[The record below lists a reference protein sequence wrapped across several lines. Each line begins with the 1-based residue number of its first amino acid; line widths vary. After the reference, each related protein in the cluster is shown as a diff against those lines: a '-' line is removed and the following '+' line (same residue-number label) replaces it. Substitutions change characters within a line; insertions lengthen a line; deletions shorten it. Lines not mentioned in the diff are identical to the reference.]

1 MPIAPR
7 PVRLSSSKSA
17 PLLSPELLAQLERL
31 ELVSR
36 KIFRGRMKGER
47 RSKRKGQSVEFADF
61 RGYVPGDDLR
71 FIDWNTY
78 ARLDRLFLKMFL
90 EEEDLHFYAL
100 LDASPS
106 MGFGEPTKLH
116 CAKQLAAALG
126 FIGLVRGDR
135 VRIETL
141 GQPARMP
148 GPVLRGRQSLW
159 RMLDHLDAIEPE
171 ETAPLAQGVKNFCI
185 RNPGKGILILIS
197 DLMDKQGYE
206 SALRYLVAREMDVY
220 VVQVLSAEEIDPE
233 IKGDLRLVDCEDG
246 DAAEITVSA
255 PLIAKYR
262 RTLAAFIDGAKTFCN
277 RRGMSYLMARNDLPI
292 EQIVTRYLRTRGLV
306 R

>member
-1 MPIAPR
+1 MSGAT
-7 PVRLSSSKSA
+7 KSEPA
-17 PLLSPELLAQLERL
+17 AEGELLRPELLARLERM

-47 RSKRKGQSVEFADF
+47 RSTRKGQSVEFADF
-61 RGYVPGDDLR
+61 RSYVPGDDLR

-100 LDASPS
+100 IDASPS
-106 MGFGEPTKLH
+106 MDFGEPTKLFY
-116 CAKQLAAALG
+116 AKQLAAALG
-126 FIGLVRGDR
+126 FVGLVRGDR

-141 GQPARMP
+141 GQPPRAP

-159 RMLDHLDAIEPE
+159 RMLDYLQTIRPAEKMS
-171 ETAPLAQGVKNFCI
+171 LADGVKNFCI
-185 RNPGKGILILIS
+185 RNSGKGILVLIS
-197 DLMDKQGYE
+197 DLLDKQGYE
-206 SALRYLVAREMDVY
+206 AALRYLVAQQLDVY
-220 VVQVLSAEEIDPE
+220 VVQILSVEEIEPE
-233 IKGDLRLVDCEDG
+233 IRGDLRLVDCEDG

-255 PLIAKYR
+255 PLLARYKK
-262 RTLAAFIDGAKTFCN
+262 TLAAFVDGAKSFCN
-277 RRGMSYLMARNDLPI
+277 RRGMTYLLARNDVSVEEL
-292 EQIVTRYLRTRGLV
+292 VTRYLGTRGLV